1 MPSGKEP
8 TPGAATPA
16 AIDQA
21 HMVTP
26 AVEETI
32 GTQEENARQ
41 GGSISTKP
49 FDSGET
55 RPQELHGAV
64 NYQKTTS
71 DPGGV
76 PEFYAY
82 TDLTKPRGTV
92 RG

>member
-1 MPSGKEP
+1 MSAKEP

-26 AVEETI
+26 AIEETI
-32 GTQEENARQ
+32 GTVENNARG

-49 FDSGET
+49 FDAGET
-55 RPQELHGAV
+55 RPQELHGSV
-64 NYQKTTS
+64 NYQKETA
-71 DPGGV
+71 DPGQS
-76 PEFYAY
+76 PEFYPY

-92 RG
+92 KG

>member
-1 MPSGKEP
+1 MSAKEP
-8 TPGAATPA
+8 TPGPKTEAV
-16 AIDQA
+16 IDQA

-26 AVEETI
+26 AVEETP
-32 GTQEENARQ
+32 GTQEKNARQ

-55 RPQELHGAV
+55 RPQELHGSV
-64 NYQKTTS
+64 NYQKETS

-76 PEFYAY
+76 PQFYAY

-92 RG
+92 KG